1 MSKTFELTIRDG
13 AKVIHTASANVDD
26 DFEHELF
33 DAYLTY
39 YPDATDDGVLF
50 LRIVRG
56 MFEGIMNNIA
66 VAKAQRLQR
75 PEVPPPRFT
84 IVGEEVRELP
94 ELQARVLAGELSPDA
109 AAIEAGVRTP
119 PEPPSQEDANA

>member
-26 DFEHELF
+26 DFERELF

-75 PEVPPPRFT
+75 PGEIPPPRFT
-84 IVGEEVRELP
+84 IVGEEVLDEPVGMVGMAGTEDQNLP
-94 ELQARVLAGELSPDA
+94 VTHEEES
-109 AAIEAGVRTP
+109 
-119 PEPPSQEDANA
+119 NA